1 MTQTNNITL
10 GHDEPVLEDIPSI
23 DVCSSASLIKA
34 DPLPNEGVFK
44 LLGYLILTLAVSL
57 SAFQIWQGITSTI
70 SATYFRP
77 VHLSWVLVLIFLNY
91 PLISDRY
98 NKGYLPG
105 RVLDLALCGLALF
118 AAYRMSIFD
127 YNDIDHLL
135 YGLKMPDL
143 LAGSALLLLLM
154 EGCRRTVGW
163 VMVLISALFLSYS
176 AFGDI
181 LPSAIATKG
190 YSLQE
195 LIQFQIYSA
204 NGVFGSALGI
214 AATTVFIFV
223 LFGAFLEVTG
233 AGKFFIDLSFSIA
246 GKYRGGPAKA
256 AVLASAGL
264 GSISGSAIAN
274 TVTTGSVTIPMM
286 KQLGYKPEQAAGI
299 EAAAS
304 TGGQIMPPIMGAGAF
319 VMAQFTGVPYSEI
332 MLASIAPAILY
343 FFCTLLYVHLMA
355 CKLNLKAVSR
365 TEAVI
370 SVMKHGAHY
379 LIPLGLITALLM
391 MAYSPLLVG
400 VAGCGAILVTAA
412 LRKHSRIGLSQFI
425 QGMKNGALM
434 ALPISVACGAAGIIV
449 GVVGQTGI
457 GLQFTQFVMEFSGG
471 YMLVALG
478 LISIV
483 ALILGM
489 GLPVTAAYIVLAVM
503 AVPMLGD
510 FGLPLLTAHLIIF
523 WLSQTSNVTPPI
535 ALAAFAAAG
544 VAKANP
550 MKSSVEA
557 FKLAGGLFIIPIMM
571 AYTDLINPEAS
582 VLEFGFAIAQT
593 AAIILALAISIEG
606 YLLRPLS
613 KMERIIAFMM
623 APLILF
629 NFFGVGFVGILVIC
643 GLILMQWKSREL
655 AEGT

>member
-1 MTQTNNITL
+1 MDITPDNQ
-10 GHDEPVLEDIPSI
+10 H
-23 DVCSSASLIKA
+23 SSSQ
-34 DPLPNEGVFK
+34 PLPYEK
-44 LLGYLILTLAVSL
+44 LVNVMGYLTLVVAVAL
-57 SAFQIWQGITSTI
+57 SVFQIWQGVSSTI

-77 VHLSWVLVLIFLNY
+77 IHLCWVLVLIFLHY
-91 PLISDRY
+91 PLIANRE
-98 NKGYLPG
+98 NKFFVVGKLID
-105 RVLDLALCGLALF
+105 VILCGVVVF
-118 AAYRMSIFD
+118 AGYRLWIFD
-127 YNDIDHLL
+127 YNDINHLF
-135 YGLKMPDL
+135 YGLQFADMFAGCTL
-143 LAGSALLLLLM
+143 LALLL

-163 VMVLISALFLSYS
+163 VMVFIAALFLAYS
-176 AFGDI
+176 ALGDM
-181 LPSAIATKG
+181 LPSGFAIKA

-233 AGKFFIDLSFSIA
+233 AGKFFIDLAFSIA

-274 TVTTGSVTIPMM
+274 TVTTGSITIPMM
-286 KQLGYKPEQAAGI
+286 KKLGYKPEQAAGI

-332 MLASIAPAILY
+332 MIASIAPAILY

-355 CKLNLKAVSR
+355 CKLNLQAVSK

-370 SVMKHGAHY
+370 AVMKDGAHH
-379 LIPLGLITALLM
+379 LIPLILITVLLM

-400 VAGCGAILVTAA
+400 VAGCSAILMTAA
-412 LRKHSRIGLSQFI
+412 LRKHSRIGLKKFI
-425 QGMKNGALM
+425 EGMKNGALM
-434 ALPISVACGAAGIIV
+434 ALPISAACGAAGIIV

-457 GLQFTQFVMEFSGG
+457 GLQFTQFVMDFSGG
-471 YMLVALG
+471 YMLIALG
-478 LISIV
+478 LISLV
-483 ALILGM
+483 ALVLGM

-503 AVPMLGD
+503 AVPMLTD
-510 FGLPLLTAHLIIF
+510 FGLPLLTAHLIVF

-535 ALAAFAAAG
+535 ALAAFAGAG
-544 VAKANP
+544 VANANP

-571 AYTDLINPEAS
+571 AYTSIVNPNDGMPALLFS
-582 VLEFGFAIAQT
+582 IVQTLTIIVAIAI
-593 AAIILALAISIEG
+593 AIEG
-606 YLLRPLS
+606 YLIRSLNMVERLVALLAIPLLLLNPFGLGPLGIV
-613 KMERIIAFMM
+613 IIIG
-623 APLILF
+623 LT
-629 NFFGVGFVGILVIC
+629 VI
-643 GLILMQWKSREL
+643 QWRSREV
-655 AEGT
+655 AQQA

>member
-1 MTQTNNITL
+1 MDITPA
-10 GHDEPVLEDIPSI
+10 DQEP
-23 DVCSSASLIKA
+23 SSQ
-34 DPLPNEGVFK
+34 PLPYEK
-44 LLGYLILTLAVSL
+44 LVHFMGYLTLVVAVAL
-57 SAFQIWQGITSTI
+57 SVFQIWQGVSSTI

-77 VHLSWVLVLIFLNY
+77 IHLCWVLVLIFLHY
-91 PLISDRY
+91 PLIANRE
-98 NKGYLPG
+98 NKFFVVG
-105 RVLDLALCGLALF
+105 RLIDVILCGVVVF
-118 AAYRMSIFD
+118 AGYRLWIFD
-127 YNDIDHLL
+127 YNDINHLF
-135 YGLKMPDL
+135 YGLQFADMFAGCAL
-143 LAGSALLLLLM
+143 LALLL
-154 EGCRRTVGW
+154 EGFRRAVGW
-163 VMVLISALFLSYS
+163 VMIFIAGLFLAYSAL
-176 AFGDI
+176 GDM
-181 LPSAIATKG
+181 LPSGFAIKA

-233 AGKFFIDLSFSIA
+233 AGKFFIDLAFSIA

-274 TVTTGSVTIPMM
+274 TVTTGSITIPMM
-286 KQLGYKPEQAAGI
+286 KKLGYKPEQAAGI

-332 MLASIAPAILY
+332 MIASIAPAILY

-355 CKLNLKAVSR
+355 CKLNLQAVNK

-370 SVMKHGAHY
+370 AVMKDGAHY
-379 LIPLGLITALLM
+379 IIPLILITVLLM

-400 VAGCGAILVTAA
+400 VAGCAAILMTAA
-412 LRKHSRIGLSQFI
+412 LRKHSRIGLKKFI
-425 QGMKNGALM
+425 EGMKNGALM
-434 ALPISVACGAAGIIV
+434 ALPISAACGAAGIIV

-457 GLQFTQFVMEFSGG
+457 GLQFTQFVMDFSGG
-471 YMLVALG
+471 YMVIALG
-478 LISIV
+478 LISLV
-483 ALILGM
+483 ALVLGM

-503 AVPMLGD
+503 AVPMLTD
-510 FGLPLLTAHLIIF
+510 FGLPLLTAHLIVF

-535 ALAAFAAAG
+535 ALAAFAGAG
-544 VAKANP
+544 IANANP

-571 AYTDLINPEAS
+571 AYTSIVNPNDGMPALLFS
-582 VLEFGFAIAQT
+582 IVQMLTIIIAIAI
-593 AAIILALAISIEG
+593 AIEG
-606 YLLRPLS
+606 YLIRSLNMVERLVALLAIPLLLLNPFGLGPLG
-613 KMERIIAFMM
+613 IA
-623 APLILF
+623 I
-629 NFFGVGFVGILVIC
+629 VV
-643 GLILMQWKSREL
+643 GLIVIQWRNREV
-655 AEGT
+655 AQQA

>member
-1 MTQTNNITL
+1 MDITPDNQNTSPQL
-10 GHDEPVLEDIPSI
+10 
-23 DVCSSASLIKA
+23 
-34 DPLPNEGVFK
+34 LPYEK
-44 LLGYLILTLAVSL
+44 LVKTMGYLTLVVAVAL
-57 SAFQIWQGITSTI
+57 SAFQIWQGVSSTI

-77 VHLSWVLVLIFLNY
+77 IHLCWVLVLIFLHF
-91 PLISDRY
+91 PLISNRK
-98 NKGYLPG
+98 NKLFIVGKLIDVILCAVVVFAGYRLW
-105 RVLDLALCGLALF
+105 
-118 AAYRMSIFD
+118 IFD
-127 YNDIDHLL
+127 YNDINHLF
-135 YGLKMPDL
+135 YGLQFADMF
-143 LAGSALLLLLM
+143 AGSALLVLLL

-163 VMVLISALFLSYS
+163 VMVLIAVLFLAYS
-176 AFGDI
+176 AFGDM
-181 LPSAIATKG
+181 LPSGFSIKAYT
-190 YSLQE
+190 LQE

-233 AGKFFIDLSFSIA
+233 AGKFFIDLAFSIA

-274 TVTTGSVTIPMM
+274 TVTTGSITIPMM
-286 KQLGYKPEQAAGI
+286 KKLGYKPEQAAGI

-332 MLASIAPAILY
+332 MIASIAPAILY

-370 SVMKHGAHY
+370 SVMKDGAHH
-379 LIPLGLITALLM
+379 LIPLILITALLM

-400 VAGCGAILVTAA
+400 VAGCSAILLTAA
-412 LRKHSRIGLSQFI
+412 LRKHSRIGLKKFI
-425 QGMKNGALM
+425 EGMKNGALM
-434 ALPISVACGAAGIIV
+434 ALPISAACGAAGIIV

-457 GLQFTQFVMEFSGG
+457 GLQFTQFVMDFSGG
-471 YMLVALG
+471 YMLIALG
-478 LISIV
+478 LISLV

-503 AVPMLGD
+503 AVPMLSD
-510 FGLPLLTAHLIIF
+510 FGLPLLTAHLIVF

-535 ALAAFAAAG
+535 ALAAFAGAG
-544 VAKANP
+544 VANANP

-571 AYTDLINPEAS
+571 AYTSLVNPDDGMPALLLS
-582 VLEFGFAIAQT
+582 IVQTLTIIVAIAI
-593 AAIILALAISIEG
+593 AIEG
-606 YLLRPLS
+606 YLIRSLSMVERLAALLAIPLLLLNPFGLGPLGIV
-613 KMERIIAFMM
+613 IIVA
-623 APLILF
+623 LI
-629 NFFGVGFVGILVIC
+629 VI
-643 GLILMQWKSREL
+643 QWRGREV
-655 AEGT
+655 AKQT

>member
-1 MTQTNNITL
+1 MDITPDNQ
-10 GHDEPVLEDIPSI
+10 HPS
-23 DVCSSASLIKA
+23 SQ
-34 DPLPNEGVFK
+34 PLPYEK
-44 LLGYLILTLAVSL
+44 LVNATGYLTLVVAVAL
-57 SAFQIWQGITSTI
+57 SVFQIWQGVSSTI

-77 VHLSWVLVLIFLNY
+77 IHLCWVLVLIFLHY
-91 PLISDRY
+91 PLIANRE
-98 NKGYLPG
+98 NKFFVVGKLID
-105 RVLDLALCGLALF
+105 VILCGVVVF
-118 AAYRMSIFD
+118 AGYRLWIFD
-127 YNDIDHLL
+127 YNDINHLF
-135 YGLKMPDL
+135 YGLQFADMFAGCTL
-143 LAGSALLLLLM
+143 LALLL

-163 VMVLISALFLSYS
+163 VMVFIAALFLAYS
-176 AFGDI
+176 ALGDM
-181 LPSAIATKG
+181 LPSGFAIKA

-233 AGKFFIDLSFSIA
+233 AGKFFIDLAFSIA

-274 TVTTGSVTIPMM
+274 TVTTGSITIPMM
-286 KQLGYKPEQAAGI
+286 KKLGYKPEQAAGI

-332 MLASIAPAILY
+332 MIASIAPAILY

-355 CKLNLKAVSR
+355 CKLNLQAVSK

-370 SVMKHGAHY
+370 AVMKDGAHH
-379 LIPLGLITALLM
+379 LIPLILITALLM

-400 VAGCGAILVTAA
+400 VAGCSAILMTAA
-412 LRKHSRIGLSQFI
+412 LRKHSRIGLKKFI
-425 QGMKNGALM
+425 EGMKNGALM
-434 ALPISVACGAAGIIV
+434 ALPISAACGAAGIIV

-457 GLQFTQFVMEFSGG
+457 GLQFTQFVMDFSGG
-471 YMLVALG
+471 YMLIALG
-478 LISIV
+478 LISLV
-483 ALILGM
+483 ALVLGM

-503 AVPMLGD
+503 AVPMLTD
-510 FGLPLLTAHLIIF
+510 FGLPLLTAHLIVF

-535 ALAAFAAAG
+535 ALAAFAGAG
-544 VAKANP
+544 VANANP

-571 AYTDLINPEAS
+571 AYTSIVNPNDGMPALLFS
-582 VLEFGFAIAQT
+582 IVQTLTIIVAIAI
-593 AAIILALAISIEG
+593 AIEG
-606 YLLRPLS
+606 YLIRSLNMVERLVALLAIPLLLLNPFGLGPLGIV
-613 KMERIIAFMM
+613 II
-623 APLILF
+623 I
-629 NFFGVGFVGILVIC
+629 
-643 GLILMQWKSREL
+643 GLIVIQWRSREV
-655 AEGT
+655 AQQA

>member
-1 MTQTNNITL
+1 MDITPDNQ
-10 GHDEPVLEDIPSI
+10 H
-23 DVCSSASLIKA
+23 SSQ
-34 DPLPNEGVFK
+34 PLPYEK
-44 LLGYLILTLAVSL
+44 LVNVMGYLTLVVAVAL
-57 SAFQIWQGITSTI
+57 SVFQIWQGVSSTI

-77 VHLSWVLVLIFLNY
+77 IHLCWVLVLIFLHY
-91 PLISDRY
+91 PLIANRE
-98 NKGYLPG
+98 NKFFVVGKLID
-105 RVLDLALCGLALF
+105 VILCGVVVF
-118 AAYRMSIFD
+118 AGYRLWIFD
-127 YNDIDHLL
+127 YNDINHLF
-135 YGLKMPDL
+135 YGLQFADMFAGCTL
-143 LAGSALLLLLM
+143 LALLL

-163 VMVLISALFLSYS
+163 VMVFIAALFLAYS
-176 AFGDI
+176 ALGDM
-181 LPSAIATKG
+181 LPSGFAIKA

-233 AGKFFIDLSFSIA
+233 AGKFFIDLAFSIA

-274 TVTTGSVTIPMM
+274 TVTTGSITIPMM
-286 KQLGYKPEQAAGI
+286 KKLGYKPEQAAGI

-332 MLASIAPAILY
+332 MIASIAPAILY

-355 CKLNLKAVSR
+355 CKLNLQAVSK

-370 SVMKHGAHY
+370 AVMKDGAHH
-379 LIPLGLITALLM
+379 LIPLILITVLLM

-400 VAGCGAILVTAA
+400 VAGCSAILMTAA
-412 LRKHSRIGLSQFI
+412 LRKHSRIGLKKFI
-425 QGMKNGALM
+425 EGMKNGALM
-434 ALPISVACGAAGIIV
+434 ALPISAACGAAGIIV

-457 GLQFTQFVMEFSGG
+457 GLQFTQFVMDFSGG
-471 YMLVALG
+471 YMLIALG
-478 LISIV
+478 LISLV
-483 ALILGM
+483 ALVLGM

-503 AVPMLGD
+503 AVPMLTD
-510 FGLPLLTAHLIIF
+510 FGLPLLTAHLIVF

-535 ALAAFAAAG
+535 ALAAFAGAG
-544 VAKANP
+544 VANANP

-571 AYTDLINPEAS
+571 AYTSIVNPNDGMP
-582 VLEFGFAIAQT
+582 VLLFSIVQTLTIIVAIAI
-593 AAIILALAISIEG
+593 AIEG
-606 YLLRPLS
+606 YLIRSLNVVERLVALLAIPLLLLNPFGLGPLGIV
-613 KMERIIAFMM
+613 II
-623 APLILF
+623 I
-629 NFFGVGFVGILVIC
+629 
-643 GLILMQWKSREL
+643 GLIVIQWRGREV
-655 AEGT
+655 AQQA

>member
-1 MTQTNNITL
+1 MDIMT
-10 GHDEPVLEDIPSI
+10 DENQP
-23 DVCSSASLIKA
+23 DVEH
-34 DPLPNEGVFK
+34 LPHERTVNVF
-44 LLGYLILTLAVSL
+44 GYLILGIAVAL
-57 SAFQIWQGITSTI
+57 SVFQIWQGISSTI

-77 VHLSWVLVLIFLNY
+77 IHLCWVLILIFLHY
-91 PLISDRY
+91 PLITNRKSHL
-98 NKGYLPG
+98 YLVG
-105 RVLDLALCGLALF
+105 RVIDLALCSLIVF

-127 YNDIDHLL
+127 YNDINHLF
-135 YGLKMPDL
+135 YGLQLPDMI
-143 LAGSALLLLLM
+143 AGCALLLLLM

-163 VMVLISALFLSYS
+163 VMVLIAVLFLSYS
-176 AFGDI
+176 AFGDL
-181 LPSAIATKG
+181 LPSGFAIKS

-195 LIQFQIYSA
+195 LIQFQIFSA

-233 AGKFFIDLSFSIA
+233 AGKFFIDLAFSIA

-274 TVTTGSVTIPMM
+274 TVTTGSITIPMM
-286 KQLGYKPEQAAGI
+286 KKLGYKPEQAAGI

-355 CKLNLKAVSR
+355 CKLDLKAVSR

-370 SVMKHGAHY
+370 SVMKDGAHH
-379 LIPLGLITALLM
+379 LIPLALITTLLM

-400 VAGCGAILVTAA
+400 VAGCAAILVTAA
-412 LRKHSRIGLSQFI
+412 LRKHSRIGLKKFI
-425 QGMKNGALM
+425 EGMKSGALM
-434 ALPISVACGAAGIIV
+434 ALPISAACGAAGIIV

-457 GLQFTQFVMEFSGG
+457 GLQFTQFVMDFSGG
-471 YMLVALG
+471 YMLIALG
-478 LISIV
+478 LISLV
-483 ALILGM
+483 ALVLGM
-489 GLPVTAAYIVLAVM
+489 GLPVTAAYIVLAVI
-503 AVPMLGD
+503 AVPMLSD
-510 FGLPLLTAHLIIF
+510 FGLPLLTAHLIVF

-535 ALAAFAAAG
+535 ALAAFAGAG
-544 VAKANP
+544 VANANP

-571 AYTDLINPEAS
+571 AYTNLVNSDASAMDL
-582 VLEFGFAIAQT
+582 GFSIVQTLTIIIAIA
-593 AAIILALAISIEG
+593 IFIEG
-606 YLLRPLS
+606 YLLRPLTGV
-613 KMERIIAFMM
+613 ERLLAFFTI
-623 APLILF
+623 PLVMLNPF
-629 NFFGVGFVGILVIC
+629 DFGFLGIMIMF
-643 GLILMQWKSREL
+643 GLIVIQWKGRGRLSQS
-655 AEGT
+655 

>member
-1 MTQTNNITL
+1 MDITPDNQ
-10 GHDEPVLEDIPSI
+10 HPS
-23 DVCSSASLIKA
+23 SQ
-34 DPLPNEGVFK
+34 PLPYEK
-44 LLGYLILTLAVSL
+44 LVNATGYLTLVVAVAL
-57 SAFQIWQGITSTI
+57 SVFQIWQGVSSTI

-77 VHLSWVLVLIFLNY
+77 IHLCWVLVLIFLHY
-91 PLISDRY
+91 PLIANRE
-98 NKGYLPG
+98 NKFFVVGKLID
-105 RVLDLALCGLALF
+105 VILCGVVVF
-118 AAYRMSIFD
+118 AGYRLWIFD
-127 YNDIDHLL
+127 YNDINHLF
-135 YGLKMPDL
+135 YGLQFADMFAGCTL
-143 LAGSALLLLLM
+143 LALLL

-163 VMVLISALFLSYS
+163 VMVFIAALFLAYS
-176 AFGDI
+176 ALGDM
-181 LPSAIATKG
+181 LPSGFAIKA

-233 AGKFFIDLSFSIA
+233 AGKFFIDLAFSIA

-274 TVTTGSVTIPMM
+274 TVTTGSITIPMM
-286 KQLGYKPEQAAGI
+286 KKLGYKPEQAAGI

-332 MLASIAPAILY
+332 MIASIAPAILY

-355 CKLNLKAVSR
+355 CKLNLQAVSK

-370 SVMKHGAHY
+370 AVMKDGAHH
-379 LIPLGLITALLM
+379 LIPLILITVLLM

-400 VAGCGAILVTAA
+400 VAGCSAILMTAA
-412 LRKHSRIGLSQFI
+412 LRKHSRIGLKKFI
-425 QGMKNGALM
+425 EGMKNGALM
-434 ALPISVACGAAGIIV
+434 ALPISAACGAAGIIV

-457 GLQFTQFVMEFSGG
+457 GLQFTQFVMDFSGG
-471 YMLVALG
+471 YMLIALG
-478 LISIV
+478 LISLV
-483 ALILGM
+483 ALVLGM

-503 AVPMLGD
+503 AVPMLTD
-510 FGLPLLTAHLIIF
+510 FGLPLLTAHLIVF

-535 ALAAFAAAG
+535 ALAAFAGAG
-544 VAKANP
+544 VANANP

-571 AYTDLINPEAS
+571 AYTSIVNPNDGMPALLFS
-582 VLEFGFAIAQT
+582 IVQTLTIIVAIAI
-593 AAIILALAISIEG
+593 AIEG
-606 YLLRPLS
+606 YLIRSLNMVERLVALLAIPLLLLNPFGLGPLGIV
-613 KMERIIAFMM
+613 II
-623 APLILF
+623 I
-629 NFFGVGFVGILVIC
+629 
-643 GLILMQWKSREL
+643 GLIVIQWRSREV
-655 AEGT
+655 AQQA

>member
-1 MTQTNNITL
+1 MDIMTDKNQ
-10 GHDEPVLEDIPSI
+10 PDIEH
-23 DVCSSASLIKA
+23 
-34 DPLPNEGVFK
+34 LPHEKTVNVF
-44 LLGYLILTLAVSL
+44 GYLILGIAVAL
-57 SAFQIWQGITSTI
+57 SMFQIWQGISSTI

-77 VHLSWVLVLIFLNY
+77 IHLCWVLVLIFLHY
-91 PLISDRY
+91 PLISNR
-98 NKGYLPG
+98 KSHLYLVG
-105 RVLDLALCGLALF
+105 RVIDLALCGLIVF

-127 YNDIDHLL
+127 YNDINHLF
-135 YGLKMPDL
+135 YGLQLPDMI
-143 LAGSALLLLLM
+143 AGCSLILLLM

-163 VMVLISALFLSYS
+163 VMVLIAVLFLSYS
-176 AFGDI
+176 AFGDL
-181 LPSAIATKG
+181 LPSGFAIKS

-195 LIQFQIYSA
+195 LIQFQIFSA
-204 NGVFGSALGI
+204 NGIFGSALGI

-233 AGKFFIDLSFSIA
+233 AGKFFIDLAFSIA

-274 TVTTGSVTIPMM
+274 TVTTGSITIPMM
-286 KQLGYKPEQAAGI
+286 KKLGYKPEQAAGI

-365 TEAVI
+365 TEAVM
-370 SVMKHGAHY
+370 SVMKDGAHH
-379 LIPLGLITALLM
+379 LIPLALITTLLM

-400 VAGCGAILVTAA
+400 VAGCAAILVTAA
-412 LRKHSRIGLSQFI
+412 LRKHSRIGLKKFI
-425 QGMKNGALM
+425 EGMKNGALM
-434 ALPISVACGAAGIIV
+434 ALPISAACGAAGIIV

-457 GLQFTQFVMEFSGG
+457 GLQFTQFVMDFSGG
-471 YMLVALG
+471 YMLIALG
-478 LISIV
+478 LISLV
-483 ALILGM
+483 ALVLGM

-503 AVPMLGD
+503 AVPMLSD
-510 FGLPLLTAHLIIF
+510 FGLPLLTAHLIVF

-535 ALAAFAAAG
+535 ALAAFAGAG
-544 VAKANP
+544 VANANP

-571 AYTDLINPEAS
+571 AYTNLVNSEAGVVDLTYSIIQTLTII
-582 VLEFGFAIAQT
+582 VAIAV
-593 AAIILALAISIEG
+593 AIEG
-606 YLLRPLS
+606 YFLRPLTGV
-613 KMERIIAFMM
+613 ERLLAFFTI
-623 APLILF
+623 PLIML
-629 NFFGVGFVGILVIC
+629 NPFGAGFLGIVIMV
-643 GLILMQWKSREL
+643 GLILVQWKGRGRSNQS
-655 AEGT
+655 

>member
-1 MTQTNNITL
+1 MDITPDNNQ
-10 GHDEPVLEDIPSI
+10 IPSEQ
-23 DVCSSASLIKA
+23 
-34 DPLPNEGVFK
+34 LPYEKTVTVF
-44 LLGYLILTLAVSL
+44 GYLILGIAVAL
-57 SAFQIWQGITSTI
+57 SVFQIWQGISSTI

-77 VHLSWVLVLIFLNY
+77 IHLCWVLILIFLHY
-91 PLISDRY
+91 PLIDNRKSPF
-98 NKGYLPG
+98 YLAG
-105 RVLDLALCGLALF
+105 RVVDLALCGLIVF

-127 YNDIDHLL
+127 YNDINHLF
-135 YGLKMPDL
+135 YGLQLPDMI
-143 LAGSALLLLLM
+143 AGCSLLLLLM

-163 VMVLISALFLSYS
+163 VMVLIAALFLSYS
-176 AFGDI
+176 AFGDM
-181 LPSAIATKG
+181 LPSDFAIKA
-190 YSLQE
+190 YSLEE
-195 LIQFQIYSA
+195 LIQFQIFSA

-233 AGKFFIDLSFSIA
+233 AGKFFIDLAFSIA

-274 TVTTGSVTIPMM
+274 TVTTGSITIPMM
-286 KQLGYKPEQAAGI
+286 KKLGYKPEQAAGI

-355 CKLNLKAVSR
+355 CKLDLKAVSR

-370 SVMKHGAHY
+370 SVMKDGAHH
-379 LIPLGLITALLM
+379 LIPLALITTLLM

-400 VAGCGAILVTAA
+400 VAGCAAILLTSA
-412 LRKHSRIGLSQFI
+412 LRKHSRIGLKKFI
-425 QGMKNGALM
+425 EGMKSGALM
-434 ALPISVACGAAGIIV
+434 ALPISAACGAAGIIV

-457 GLQFTQFVMEFSGG
+457 GLQFTQFVMDFSGG
-471 YMLVALG
+471 YMLIALG
-478 LISIV
+478 LISLV
-483 ALILGM
+483 ALVLGM

-503 AVPMLGD
+503 AVPMLSD
-510 FGLPLLTAHLIIF
+510 FGLPLLTAHLIVF

-535 ALAAFAAAG
+535 ALAAFAGAG
-544 VAKANP
+544 VANANP

-571 AYTDLINPEAS
+571 AYTNLVNSEAGVVDLTYSIIQT
-582 VLEFGFAIAQT
+582 LTIIIAIAV
-593 AAIILALAISIEG
+593 AIEG
-606 YLLRPLS
+606 YLLRPLTAV
-613 KMERIIAFMM
+613 ERLLAFLTI
-623 APLILF
+623 PLVMLDP
-629 NFFGVGFVGILVIC
+629 FGVGFLGIAIMI
-643 GLILMQWKSREL
+643 GLILVQWRGQAQAS
-655 AEGT
+655 

>member
-1 MTQTNNITL
+1 MDTSTANQQ
-10 GHDEPVLEDIPSI
+10 
-23 DVCSSASLIKA
+23 ASLQQRPYEKTV
-34 DPLPNEGVFK
+34 NVF
-44 LLGYLILTLAVSL
+44 GYLILCIAVLL
-57 SAFQIWQGITSTI
+57 SIFQIWQGISSTI

-77 VHLSWVLVLIFLNY
+77 IHLSWVLILIFLHY
-91 PLISDRY
+91 PLITNRNNRLY
-98 NKGYLPG
+98 IVG
-105 RVLDLALCGLALF
+105 RLFDLVLCGLVLF
-118 AAYRMSIFD
+118 AAYRMWVFD
-127 YNDIDHLL
+127 YNDINHIF
-135 YGLKMPDL
+135 YGLQLPDMI
-143 LAGSALLLLLM
+143 AGCSIVLLLM

-163 VMVLISALFLSYS
+163 VMVLIAMLFLSYS
-176 AFGDI
+176 AFGDM
-181 LPSAIATKG
+181 LPGSFAIKA

-195 LIQFQIYSA
+195 LIQFQIFSA
-204 NGVFGSALGI
+204 NGIFGSALGI

-233 AGKFFIDLSFSIA
+233 AGKFFIDLAFSIA

-274 TVTTGSVTIPMM
+274 TVTTGSITIPMM
-286 KQLGYKPEQAAGI
+286 KKLGYKPEQAAGI

-355 CKLNLKAVSR
+355 CKLDLKAVSR

-370 SVMKHGAHY
+370 AVMKDGAHH
-379 LIPLGLITALLM
+379 LIPLALITTLLM

-400 VAGCGAILVTAA
+400 VAGCAAILLTAA
-412 LRKHSRIGLSQFI
+412 LRKHSRIGLKKFI
-425 QGMKNGALM
+425 EGMKNGALM
-434 ALPISVACGAAGIIV
+434 ALPISAACGAAGIIV

-457 GLQFTQFVMEFSGG
+457 GLQFTQFVMDFSGG
-471 YMLVALG
+471 SMLIALG

-510 FGLPLLTAHLIIF
+510 FGLPVLTAHLIVF
-523 WLSQTSNVTPPI
+523 WLSQSSNVTPPI
-535 ALAAFAAAG
+535 ALAAFAGAG
-544 VAKANP
+544 IANANP

-571 AYTDLINPEAS
+571 AYTNLVNSDASAIDLFFSI
-582 VLEFGFAIAQT
+582 VQTITVIVAIA
-593 AAIILALAISIEG
+593 ICIEG
-606 YLLRPLS
+606 YLLRKLSTIERLFALLTVPLVLLNPLDIGFLGIVIMLALVALQWRGRDVTS
-613 KMERIIAFMM
+613 K
-623 APLILF
+623 
-629 NFFGVGFVGILVIC
+629 V
-643 GLILMQWKSREL
+643 
-655 AEGT
+655 